1 VKLKILWF
9 GVLLACVLFAL
20 VMMPAPV
27 AHAATITVP
36 CDVNALI
43 NAITTANTNAGAD
56 TLELAASCTY
66 TLTSVNNTDPLGDNG
81 LPQITSE
88 ITINARG
95 ATIQRN
101 NASAPD
107 FRFFQVA
114 SGATLRLNDLT
125 LRYGRVITN
134 PKIDGGA
141 ILNKG
146 GTVALTNVTLANNS
160 AGCGGALYN
169 ESGTFTATASTF
181 TQNSADG

>member
-1 VKLKILWF
+1 MNSKVKLIGIGF
-9 GVLLACVLFAL
+9 LLALAL
-20 VMMPAPV
+20 TLAPG

-56 TLELAASCTY
+56 TLELAANCTY

-81 LPQITSE
+81 LPKITSE

-125 LRYGRVITN
+125 LRYGRLITN

-146 GTVALTNVTLANNS
+146 GTVAITNVTLANNS

-169 ESGTFTATASTF
+169 ESGTFIATASTF
-181 TQNSADG
+181 SQNSADG